1 MQDPNL
7 CNFSLWTM
15 LKDNANG
22 NNHHTEDMKESIWDA
37 VPSAY
42 H

>member
-1 MQDPNL
+1 MGFNSG
-7 CNFSLWTM
+7 FKG

-22 NNHHTEDMKESIWDA
+22 NNHHTEDGIKESIWDA